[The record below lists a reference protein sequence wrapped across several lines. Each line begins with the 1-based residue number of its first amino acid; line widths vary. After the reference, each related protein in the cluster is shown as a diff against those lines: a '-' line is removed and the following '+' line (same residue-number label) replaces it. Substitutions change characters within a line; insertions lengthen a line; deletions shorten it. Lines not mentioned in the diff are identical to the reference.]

1 MTARRVGGR
10 SSRRLSGAVAGGC
23 PWPAAVAALV
33 LAALMGACDGS
44 SSDGQARG
52 EELFSNNCAVCHG
65 AAGQGMPTGPPL
77 VHPLYVPEQTS
88 DAAFAA
94 AMRDGADEEHFEFG
108 IMPAVAGLSD
118 EEIAAITGHIRELQR
133 DAGLID

>member
-1 MTARRVGGR
+1 MIARRVRDR
-10 SSRRLSGAVAGGC
+10 SSYPSGVAVGARRAPS
-23 PWPAAVAALV
+23 AVAAL
-33 LAALMGACDGS
+33 LIAALMGACGS

-65 AAGQGMPTGPPL
+65 AAGRGMPTGPPL

-88 DAAFAA
+88 DEAFAV
-94 AMRDGADEEHFEFG
+94 AMRDGADEEHFAFG

-118 EEIAAITGHIRELQR
+118 EEIAAITGHVRELQR